1 MSQDSNPLLRVCR
14 LLNEEKAEYV
24 VIGGWAMILN
34 SVVRAT
40 EDVDILI
47 ADHDANFQ
55 KVIDALSRLADG
67 AARELVPKDFRENV
81 VIKIADEVEVDV
93 STRAWTVQYTE
104 VVANALSKEVE
115 GVLVPYLSIPDLIR
129 SKQTQRDQDHIDVEM
144 LRRLLP

>member
-1 MSQDSNPLLRVCR
+1 MSHDSNPLLRVCK
-14 LLNEEKAEYV
+14 LLNDQKAEYL

-47 ADHDANFQ
+47 ADHDTNFQ
-55 KVIDALSRLADG
+55 KVIQALSQLADG
-67 AARELVPKDFRENV
+67 AARELVPNDFKENI

-93 STRAWTVQYTE
+93 STQAWTVRYSEAVT
-104 VVANALSKEVE
+104 NALSKDVE
-115 GVLVPYLSIPDLIR
+115 GVLVPFLSIEDLIR
-129 SKQTQRDQDHIDVEM
+129 SKQTHRDQDRVDVEM